1 MLRDLFN
8 GTHTGTRL
16 RKQGIHPGCTVLLN
30 KHSATG
36 FRMPSAWRVALL
48 GLPTNSVNYTSPF
61 LCISTS
67 PLGLEDFYLL

>member
-16 RKQGIHPGCTVLLN
+16 RKQGIHPGCAVLLN
-30 KHSATG
+30 KQCNRVQDA
-36 FRMPSAWRVALL
+36 FRMEGGPPRP
-48 GLPTNSVNYTSPF
+48 PTNSVNYTSPF